1 MANYE
6 SFASFI
12 EDLPAL
18 AAAAADQLKG
28 HPGAFRL
35 ETTEG
40 GAYEIEIQTD
50 GQVSFGALNR
60 EPDCT
65 ITASERD
72 LLSLIQGKMSPARA
86 LLLGK
91 IRVRGQITR
100 LKTLI
105 DLLA

>member
-12 EDLPAL
+12 EDLPVL
-18 AAAAADQLKG
+18 AAAAADHLKG

-40 GAYEIEIQTD
+40 RAYEIAIQPD
-50 GQVSFGALNR
+50 GQVFFGALHR

-72 LLSLIQGKMSPARA
+72 LLSVIQGKMSPAGA